1 MMSERQI
8 LLEIKQFLPSLPEQ
22 QQKVGRF
29 VLDRSHETLSL
40 SISELADACGVS
52 NTTVLR
58 FCRRLGLKG
67 YREFRI
73 ELARG
78 WDSPDS
84 LIYVKVHPDD
94 DLASVVNKIFQ
105 MNIQA
110 LQETQ
115 HTLDLHVLDQIVDAI
130 RVSRRVDI
138 YAAGG
143 AGVVAREFHFKCMQ
157 QGVNANAFL
166 DSQMQVMS
174 AASLTEHDVGI
185 GISHTGRQI
194 QVAEALELAREGGA
208 TTIAL
213 TSYRGTP
220 VAEVADLVLYT
231 AATATDTSYGS
242 PSVRNAQMALVDV
255 IYEAMILK
263 GKVGRE
269 KMARIARA
277 ISAHTTGSGQNR

>member
-1 MMSERQI
+1 MSEKQI
-8 LLEIKQFLPSLPEQ
+8 LLQIKQFLPSMPDQ
-22 QQKVGRF
+22 QQRVGRF
-29 VLDRSHETLSL
+29 VLDRSHETLGL
-40 SISELADACGVS
+40 SIGELSRACGVS

-58 FCRRLGLKG
+58 FCRRLGLEG

-84 LIYVKVHPDD
+84 LIYVHVQPDD
-94 DLASVVNKIFQ
+94 DLASLVNKVFST
-105 MNIQA
+105 NIQA

-115 HTLDLHVLDQIVDAI
+115 QTLDLEVLEKTVDAI
-130 RVSRRVDI
+130 LGSRRVDI
-138 YAAGG
+138 YSTGG
-143 AGVVAREFHFKCMQ
+143 AGVVARELHFKCMQ

-174 AASLTEHDVGI
+174 AASLTENDLGI
-185 GISHTGRQI
+185 GISHTGRQM
-194 QVAEALELAREGGA
+194 QVAEALKLARECGA

-220 VAEVADLVLYT
+220 VTEVADLVLYT

-242 PSVRNAQMALVDV
+242 PIVRNAQMALVDV

-263 GKVGRE
+263 GPVGRE

-277 ISAHTTGSGQNR
+277 ISAHTTGSGPKR